1 MFPCKFA
8 IKTKLCH
15 ALWNEKLHNLTEKRY
30 AALIIDLNEY
40 LESFPGAT
48 LNHKIGV
55 TELNKILLNSMPN
68 IWSRQAHLQGFD
80 CESITFIKYS
90 NMFERMEIA
99 DSIYKGV
106 V

>member
-1 MFPCKFA
+1 MCRGMKKPH
-8 IKTKLCH
+8 T
-15 ALWNEKLHNLTEKRY
+15 LTVRRY
-30 AALIIDLNEY
+30 TACLNDLNEY
-40 LESFPGAT
+40 LAFFPGAT
-48 LNHKIGV
+48 LNDNIGI
-55 TELNKILLNSMPN
+55 TELNKILLNSLHN
-68 IWSRQAHLQGFD
+68 SWSKQAYIKGFD